1 MADYKMRVGADNLDR
16 TEYSANAESYSTF
29 VITISNDSK
38 EKLIDGEEFT
48 QAIELNDNEFN
59 LWVKQKTDL
68 KGWRVSIVVNS
79 GTTILV
85 GKIIGVVIEPLESGA
100 ERTTANCLM
109 SNGSYLSLVI
119 DNTDGTL
126 EGTLSSVGKIGSGVE
141 IPEPTALDIGKFLGV
156 NNNSEYELQ
165 DVKTYNKITKE
176 LTTSSGSA
184 TFSATSDE
192 WVSGMN
198 NDNTLLE
205 IHDLATSTYYTL
217 WLTDFNAT
225 TLTFT
230 GITNTNKLVATI
242 TKNGSDYDGAFS
254 ISALPTGTQ
263 VVELSSYSGTLT
275 DEQFAKISG
284 DDCVILHDGYF
295 YYKGLD
301 SNGSLK
307 YYRIPFMNFASNLY
321 EVAITINKT
330 TKGFVYSETKKIQYV
345 QANPTLTGNEPELLG
360 LDIGGTIYKA
370 QSLSQTDGI
379 KCAYATPADF
389 TIADSYSSYNRC
401 GNILTFVLAFSITK
415 NNATTSSTN
424 VATFSSIPASIF
436 TKLVPTTVGANDY
449 LDQVVLNAFD
459 DTYTNVA
466 VPVAL
471 SKGVNSDITLAIDP
485 TNLIVSTTYH
495 LRYFVSFL
503 MTDNL
508 TKIDPV
514 LANNSWAD
522 IKAVC
527 EAGEAGD
534 YWNVGDTKSDLGT
547 DGNTRTFRI
556 AHIS

>member
-1 MADYKMRVGADNLDR
+1 MRVGADNLDR

-48 QAIELNDNEFN
+48 QTIELNDNEFN

-68 KGWRVSIVVNS
+68 KGWRISIVVNS

-141 IPEPTALDIGKFLGV
+141 IPEPVPADTGKFLGV
-156 NNNSEYELQ
+156 DNTGAYALQ
-165 DVKTYNKITKE
+165 YVKTYNKITKE

-230 GITNTNKLVATI
+230 GITNTDKLVATI

-263 VVELSSYSGTLT
+263 VVELTNLSTPLT
-275 DEQFAKISG
+275 DEQLAILSG
-284 DDCVILHDGYF
+284 NDGVIYYGY
-295 YYKGLD
+295 
-301 SNGSLK
+301 K
-307 YYRIPFMNFASNLY
+307 YYTKSSSSSTTIFYDSFYRHNNYMFRISRI
-321 EVAITINKT
+321 EITISTKRMIWT
-330 TKGFVYSETKKIQYV
+330 THDIDVVS
-345 QANPTLTGNEPELLG
+345 ANPTLTGTEAELLG
-360 LDIGGTIYKA
+360 LKIGNTSYKA

-424 VATFSSIPASIF
+424 VATFSSIPANIF

-514 LANNSWAD
+514 LDNNSWAD
-522 IKAVC
+522 IRAVC

-547 DGNTRTFRI
+547 DGNTRVFRI

>member
-48 QAIELNDNEFN
+48 QTIELNDNEFN

-165 DVKTYNKITKE
+165 DVKTYNKIVKE
-176 LTTSSGSA
+176 LTTSGGSA

-230 GITNTNKLVATI
+230 GITNTDKLVATI

-263 VVELSSYSGTLT
+263 VVELTTDFGTLSNEDYAKVSGDNCIIKRSSRIYQKTYEDTAQITYSSYI
-275 DEQFAKISG
+275 ISASTSV
-284 DDCVILHDGYF
+284 D
-295 YYKGLD
+295 
-301 SNGSLK
+301 K
-307 YYRIPFMNFASNLY
+307 YSID
-321 EVAITINKT
+321 INKN
-330 TKGFVYSETKKIQYV
+330 TKDYSDYSFTLIYKV
-345 QANPTLTGNEPELLG
+345 LANPTLDGTEAELLG
-360 LDIGGTIYKA
+360 LRIGNTKYKA

-436 TKLVPTTVGANDY
+436 NKLVPTTVGANDY

-514 LANNSWAD
+514 LDNNSWAD
-522 IKAVC
+522 IRAVC

-547 DGNTRTFRI
+547 DGNTRVFRI